1 MKNYI
6 KELRSKF
13 KKYEID
19 GYVIPK
25 NDDYFTEY
33 SKLNRL
39 EVISNFSGSAGL
51 AIILKNKN
59 YLFTDGR
66 YTIQSKIESGKNFKI
81 YGFEKL
87 INCSLFKNLTL
98 GIDPKL
104 FTNTQIKNYFLKHN
118 KIKYVEKNLID
129 EIKKQ
134 KEHTSI
140 PFFSLDKNIV
150 GESINSKLNKITKYL
165 KKNKSD
171 YIFISAPENVAW
183 TLNIRGGD
191 GPNSPIPNSRL
202 IVSKS
207 KKILL
212 ISNLKKCKQLL
223 KNKIIKKDEF
233 LDVNTLPSKI
243 LHLKGKNFIVDDK
256 SCSIF
261 YENLIKSKFK
271 IIKREDPIYL
281 LKAIKNKTEIK
292 NMINAH
298 ILDGVALTKFLFW
311 IKKIN
316 KKKITEVE
324 AAKKLENF
332 RKLNKNFLYPS
343 FDTIAGSGKNGAIV
357 HYRAK
362 KEKCRTINRNDIF
375 LCDSGGQY
383 KYGTTDVTRTICFSK
398 QKQNIKNIFT
408 KVLKGHIA
416 VATTDINKDDTG
428 KKIDKR
434 ARKFL
439 NKSNL
444 DYAHGTGH
452 GVGFFLNVHE
462 GPQSITKINTV
473 KIREGMIL
481 SNEPGYYKT
490 NEYGIRIENLVYVKK
505 IKKNLSFQNLTMAPI
520 EKDLINFDLLTIDE
534 KNYLFKYHLEVYSK
548 ISKYLNPNER
558 KLVSYFY
565 LAFSKIQ
572 LGQLLLFLTVW
583 HNLLFF

>member
-1 MKNYI
+1 MRNHI
-6 KELRSKF
+6 KLLRNKF
-13 KKYEID
+13 KKYGID

-25 NDDYFTEY
+25 NDDFFTEY

-51 AIILKNKN
+51 AIILKNIN

-118 KIKYVEKNLID
+118 KIKSVEKNLID
-129 EIKKQ
+129 GIKKQ
-134 KEHTSI
+134 KKHTSK

-150 GESINSKLNKITKYL
+150 GESINSKLNKITEHL

-223 KNKIIKKDEF
+223 KNRIINRDEF
-233 LDVNTLPSKI
+233 LDTNALPSRI
-243 LHLKGKNFIVDDK
+243 RNLKGKNFIIDDK

-298 ILDGVALTKFLFW
+298 IFDGVALTKFLFW

-362 KEKCRTINRNDIF
+362 KENCRVINKRDIF

-398 QKQNIKNIFT
+398 PKQNIKDVFT

-416 VATTDINKDDTG
+416 VATTNINRQDTG

-462 GPQSITKINTV
+462 GPQSITKINTI

-505 IKKNLSFQNLTMAPI
+505 TNNNLLFHNLTLAPI
-520 EKDLINFDLLTIDE
+520 ERDLINFDLLTNNE

-548 ISKYLNPNER
+548 ISKYLNQNER
-558 KLVSYFY
+558 KW
-565 LAFSKIQ
+565 LASFI
-572 LGQLLLFLTVW
+572 
-583 HNLLFF
+583 